1 MNTNRDLNY
10 RLYLQREEGFRR
22 VPFSSE
28 FEKYR
33 VIGSGDVERVK
44 ENFIGIKK
52 NYYKGKGT
60 LSDDPVKNVRY
71 HFIIAVALT
80 SRVCVEY
87 GMSHDLAYTLSDI
100 YIQRAD
106 KCNSAEKI
114 IDMIEEMQ
122 VDYATR
128 MRELKKE
135 NIISIHIR
143 KCINYIYE
151 HLQEKL
157 TVESVAEYLQINST
171 YLSKLFSK
179 ETGVSFKEFIINARV
194 NAAKNMLIYSDFSY
208 MEIAL
213 SLGFSSQS
221 AFIRTFGKITGMTP
235 GKYRQAYQNNNMD
248 QFQPFEEYTHKT
260 K

>member
-10 RLYLQREEGFRR
+10 RLYIQREEGFSRI
-22 VPFSSE
+22 PFSTE
-28 FEKYR
+28 FEKYK
-33 VIGSGDVERVK
+33 VISSGDVKKTK
-44 ENFIGIKK
+44 ENFAEIKR

-80 SRVCVEY
+80 SRVCVEN

-106 KCNSAEKI
+106 KCENIDAL
-114 IDMIEEMQ
+114 IDMLGEMQ
-122 VDYATR
+122 IDYAER
-128 MRELKKE
+128 MREIKKW
-135 NIISIHIR
+135 NVISIHIR
-143 KCINYIYE
+143 KCIDYIYD

-157 TVESVAEYLQINST
+157 TVEKTAGYLQIDPT

-179 ETGVSFKEFIINARV
+179 EVGISFREFIINARV
-194 NAAKNMLIYSDFSY
+194 NAAKNMLMYSNFSY
-208 MEIAL
+208 LEISL

-221 AFIRTFGKITGMTP
+221 AFTCTFKKIVGMTP
-235 GKYRQAYQNNNMD
+235 GRYRNTFGNNNSN
-248 QFQPFEEYTHKT
+248 QI
-260 K
+260 

>member
-10 RLYLQREEGFRR
+10 RLYLQREEGFKR
-22 VPFSSE
+22 VPFNRE

-33 VIGSGDVERVK
+33 VISSGDVEQVK
-44 ENFIGIKK
+44 ENFVEIKK
-52 NYYKGKGT
+52 NYFKGKGV

-80 SRVCVEY
+80 SRVCVEN
-87 GMSHDLAYTLSDI
+87 GLSHDLAYTLSDI

-106 KCNSAEKI
+106 KCNDIEKM
-114 IDMIEEMQ
+114 IDMIGEMQ
-122 VDYATR
+122 IDYAQR

-135 NIISIHIR
+135 NVISVHIR
-143 KCINYIYE
+143 KCIDYIYE

-157 TVESVAEYLQINST
+157 TVESVADYLKINPT
-171 YLSKLFSK
+171 YLSKLFAK
-179 ETGVSFKEFIINARV
+179 ETGSSFKEFIIHARV
-194 NAAKNMLIYSDFSY
+194 NAAKNMLTYSDFSY

-221 AFIRTFGKITGMTP
+221 AFIRTFGKVTGMTP
-235 GKYRQAYQNNNMD
+235 GKYRTLFQDNNHD
-248 QFQPFEEYTHKT
+248 RFL
-260 K
+260 